1 VDQGTRRRREKALLA
16 VLRQL
21 RDEKRM
27 VQSELAARLGVPQS
41 FISKYETGERRLDL
55 ADLHAIADAL
65 ELTLIEVVRHY
76 LRALGTLDR

>member
-1 VDQGTRRRREKALLA
+1 
-16 VLRQL
+16 
-21 RDEKRM
+21 M

-65 ELTLIEVVRHY
+65 ELTLIEVVRRY
-76 LRALGTLDR
+76 LRGIGSSDR